1 METVITFIFGVMTS
15 LILVGVIYGVNTLKK
30 LNQKIE
36 DLGDELEEQEELI
49 KRLESTLQT
58 QVNELYEQAIQQIN
72 ERFKNLR

>member
-1 METVITFIFGVMTS
+1 METIITFIFGVMTS

>member
-1 METVITFIFGVMTS
+1 METIITFIFGVMTS
-15 LILVGVIYGVNTLKK
+15 LILVGVIYGVNTLTK

-49 KRLESTLQT
+49 KRLECTLQT

>member
-1 METVITFIFGVMTS
+1 METIITFIFGVMTS
-15 LILVGVIYGVNTLKK
+15 LILVGVIYGVNTLTK